1 MLENEK
7 SLEDIDAEFDRLIEE
22 ALKKED
28 DKDENDSVD
37 NQEDDSKDTN
47 DEQDDKS
54 DDNESESEGEKDKEE
69 NEEEN
74 KEDSVKEKK
83 KPVMKEDKK
92 DYAFSKLRKQLSESE
107 RRKQELEARIDEL
120 ESLASELGLGTADKL
135 ISTLKDKQIELDAS
149 AQGIDPQVL
158 KRLREAETQIKILT
172 KQKEQEAQR
181 AAVLRLN
188 TELTSFAKEHKLS
201 EEQMDTIINAMGDD
215 GYSLEDLTK
224 IKSLKKLLIGYSA
237 DYLQEDST
245 QAKLEE
251 EEKKV
256 FDNKKYEKT
265 APAKSKKSVDDL
277 LKEEL
282 SGMGGLYPNKW

>member
-28 DKDENDSVD
+28 DKEENDSVD

-47 DEQDDKS
+47 DEQDDKFA
-54 DDNESESEGEKDKEE
+54 DNENESEGEKD
-69 NEEEN
+69 EEES
-74 KEDSVKEKK
+74 KEDSVKEEK
-83 KPVMKEDKK
+83 KPVVKEDKK

-158 KRLREAETQIKILT
+158 KRLREAETQIKVLT

-201 EEQMDTIINAMGDD
+201 EEQMDTIVNAMGDD

-282 SGMGGLYPNKW
+282 GGMGGLYPNKW